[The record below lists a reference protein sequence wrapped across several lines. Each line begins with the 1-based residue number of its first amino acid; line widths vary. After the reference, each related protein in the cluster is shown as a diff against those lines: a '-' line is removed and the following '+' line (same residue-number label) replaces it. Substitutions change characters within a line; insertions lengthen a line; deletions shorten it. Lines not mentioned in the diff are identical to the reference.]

1 MELKTQ
7 VKEELLKQREEKIKK
22 EKEINSKLKE
32 ITIFTRDNDPI
43 SKQYIDT
50 FKTQGVKFIEK
61 NIDDHKM
68 IIHTTQMN
76 TTPQIKINSNYL
88 VHTRDCNNASQ
99 AINIIRHFADPDYV
113 DPIFEERMLETLKNV
128 SFRLSKSISN
138 LQRTIQPL
146 VKIMNEIT
154 TEIKEEE
161 KSPKKNN

>member
-1 MELKTQ
+1 
-7 VKEELLKQREEKIKK
+7 
-22 EKEINSKLKE
+22 
-32 ITIFTRDNDPI
+32 
-43 SKQYIDT
+43 
-50 FKTQGVKFIEK
+50 
-61 NIDDHKM
+61 M

-161 KSPKKNN
+161 KGEQKNN

>member
-7 VKEELLKQREEKIKK
+7 VKEELIKQREEKIKK

-113 DPIFEERMLETLKNV
+113 DPKEVCPEIRKMIEERQATLSAGSLPEDKALEVENQ
-128 SFRLSKSISN
+128 ISV
-138 LQRTIQPL
+138 LE
-146 VKIMNEIT
+146 EIAT
-154 TEIKEEE
+154 MRGCK
-161 KSPKKNN
+161 